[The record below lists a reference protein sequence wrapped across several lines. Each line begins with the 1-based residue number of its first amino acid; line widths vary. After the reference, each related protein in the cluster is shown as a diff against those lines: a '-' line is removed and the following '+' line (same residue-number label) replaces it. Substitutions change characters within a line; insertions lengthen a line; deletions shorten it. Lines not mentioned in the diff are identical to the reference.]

1 VSPGLARAAA
11 VSWRVLVIV
20 AAGALVLYLLVQ
32 LRLVVLPVILA
43 LFLSTLLVPP
53 ANLLRR
59 RGLPPS
65 AATAAV
71 VVGAVL
77 LLAGVVLLLVT
88 QVTPQLSTLGQQV
101 TRGIEDVQRWL
112 ATGPLHVSEEELSG
126 TFDRLRA
133 SFGGDGRGV
142 ARGLLTGATV
152 AGEIAAGLI
161 LTLVL
166 TFFFV
171 KDGDRFSGFLLDVVG
186 EQRRED
192 ARAIGR
198 QAWETVSAYLRGVA
212 TVGLVDAVLIG
223 IGLVI
228 VGVPLVIP
236 LAVLTFFGAFFP
248 LVGAFLA
255 GALAALVAL
264 VAKGPLAALIV
275 IGITIGVQQ
284 LEGHVLA
291 PVVLG
296 RAVNLHPVAILLAL
310 TAGAVLAGIVG
321 AFLAVP
327 VMAVAWTVLV
337 YLRQRGQEEV
347 GEAERRTEA
356 VVTPPSE
363 EASDRVP

>member
-1 VSPGLARAAA
+1 MSPGLARAAA

-20 AAGALVLYLLVQ
+20 TAGALVLYLLVQ

-347 GEAERRTEA
+347 GEAERRTEE

>member
-20 AAGALVLYLLVQ
+20 TAGALVLYLLIQ

-347 GEAERRTEA
+347 GEAERRTEE

>member
-1 VSPGLARAAA
+1 
-11 VSWRVLVIV
+11 VLVIV
-20 AAGALVLYLLVQ
+20 AAGALVVYLLVQ

-59 RGLPPS
+59 RGLAPS
-65 AATAAV
+65 AATAIV
-71 VVGAVL
+71 VISAVL
-77 LLAGVVLLLVT
+77 LLAGLVLLLVT
-88 QVTPQLSTLGQQV
+88 QVTPQLSTLRQQV
-101 TRGIEDVQRWL
+101 TTGIEDVQTWL
-112 ATGPLHVSEEELSG
+112 ATGPLHISEDELTG
-126 TFDRLRA
+126 TFDRLRG
-133 SFGGDGRGV
+133 SFGGDGRGL

-152 AGEIAAGLI
+152 AGEIVAGFL

-171 KDGDRFSGFLLDVVG
+171 KDGGRFTGFLLDVAG
-186 EQRRED
+186 EERRED

-223 IGLVI
+223 IGLLI

-248 LVGAFLA
+248 LVGAFVA

-275 IGITIGVQQ
+275 IGITVGVQQ

-310 TAGAVLAGIVG
+310 TTGAVLAGIVG

-327 VMAVAWTVLV
+327 VMAVTWTILV
-337 YLRQRGQEEV
+337 YLRHRGGEGV
-347 GEAERRTEA
+347 AEAERDTEET
-356 VVTPPSE
+356 VTPPAD
-363 EASDRVP
+363 EAPDRVL

>member
-1 VSPGLARAAA
+1 MT
-11 VSWRVLVIV
+11 
-20 AAGALVLYLLVQ
+20 AGALVLYLLVQ

-152 AGEIAAGLI
+152 AGEIVAGLI

-347 GEAERRTEA
+347 GEAERRTEE

>member
-11 VSWRVLVIV
+11 VSWRALVIV
-20 AAGALVLYLLVQ
+20 AAAALLLYLLVQ

-59 RGLPPS
+59 RGLPAS
-65 AATAAV
+65 AATATV

-88 QVTPQLSTLGQQV
+88 QVTPQLSTLRQQV
-101 TRGIEDVQRWL
+101 TTGIEDVQRWL
-112 ATGPLHVSEEELSG
+112 ATGPLNISQDELSG

-133 SFGGDGRGV
+133 GFGGDGPGLARGV
-142 ARGLLTGATV
+142 LTGATV
-152 AGEIAAGLI
+152 AGEIVAGIL

-171 KDGDRFSGFLLDVVG
+171 KDGNRFTGFLLDVVG
-186 EQRRED
+186 EERRED

-198 QAWETVSAYLRGVA
+198 MAWETVSAYLRGVA

-275 IGITIGVQQ
+275 IGITVGVQQ

-327 VMAVAWTVLV
+327 VMAVTWTVLV
-337 YLRQRGQEEV
+337 YLRQRGREGVAEAEQRTEEV
-347 GEAERRTEA
+347 VIPT
-356 VVTPPSE
+356 SD
-363 EASDRVP
+363 EASHRVR

>member
-1 VSPGLARAAA
+1 MSPGLARAAA

-20 AAGALVLYLLVQ
+20 AAAALLLYLLIQ

-43 LFLSTLLVPP
+43 LFLSTQLVPP

-65 AATAAV
+65 AATATV
-71 VVGAVL
+71 LVGAVL
-77 LLAGVVLLLVT
+77 LLAGLVLLLVT
-88 QVTPQLSTLGQQV
+88 QVTPQISTLRQQV
-101 TRGIEDVQRWL
+101 TTGIEDVQRWL
-112 ATGPLHVSEEELSG
+112 ATGPLNISQDELSG

-133 SFGGDGRGV
+133 SFGGDGRGL
-142 ARGLLTGATV
+142 ARGVLTGATV
-152 AGEIAAGLI
+152 AGEIVAGII

-171 KDGDRFSGFLLDVVG
+171 KDGHRFTRFLLDVVG
-186 EQRRED
+186 EERRED

-275 IGITIGVQQ
+275 IGITVGVQQ

-327 VMAVAWTVLV
+327 VMAVTWTVLV
-337 YLRQRGQEEV
+337 YMRERGREGVAEAEQRTEEV
-347 GEAERRTEA
+347 
-356 VVTPPSE
+356 VTSTPD
-363 EASDRVP
+363 EASPRTR

>member
-1 VSPGLARAAA
+1 VSPGLTRAAA

-20 AAGALVLYLLVQ
+20 AAAALLLYLLVQ

-43 LFLSTLLVPP
+43 LFLSTQLVPP

-65 AATAAV
+65 AATATV

-88 QVTPQLSTLGQQV
+88 QVTPQLSTLRQQV
-101 TRGIEDVQRWL
+101 TTGIEDVQRWL
-112 ATGPLHVSEEELSG
+112 ATGPLNISQDELSG

-133 SFGGDGRGV
+133 SFGGDGRGI
-142 ARGLLTGATV
+142 ARGVLTGATV
-152 AGEIAAGLI
+152 AGEIVAGII

-171 KDGDRFSGFLLDVVG
+171 KDGHRITGFLLDVVG
-186 EQRRED
+186 EERRED

-275 IGITIGVQQ
+275 IGITVGVQQ

-327 VMAVAWTVLV
+327 VMAVTWTVLV
-337 YLRQRGQEEV
+337 YLRQRGREGVAEAEQDTEEV
-347 GEAERRTEA
+347 
-356 VVTPPSE
+356 VTSTSD
-363 EASDRVP
+363 EASHRIR

>member
-1 VSPGLARAAA
+1 MSPGLARAAA

-20 AAGALVLYLLVQ
+20 TAGALVLYLLIQ

-347 GEAERRTEA
+347 GEAERRTEE

>member
-20 AAGALVLYLLVQ
+20 AAAALLVYLLVQ
-32 LRLVVLPVILA
+32 LRLMVLPVILA

-59 RGLPPS
+59 RGLPRS

-112 ATGPLHVSEEELSG
+112 ATGPLHVSEDELSG
-126 TFDRLRA
+126 AFDRLRA
-133 SFGGDGRGV
+133 SFGGDGRGL
-142 ARGLLTGATV
+142 ARGVLTGATV
-152 AGEIAAGLI
+152 AGEIVAGGV

-171 KDGDRFSGFLLDVVG
+171 KDGDRFTGFLLDVVG
-186 EQRRED
+186 DERRED

-198 QAWETVSAYLRGVA
+198 QAWETVGAYLRGVA

-228 VGVPLVIP
+228 VGVPLVVP

-275 IGITIGVQQ
+275 VGITVGVQQ

-327 VMAVAWTVLV
+327 VMAVTWTVLV
-337 YLRQRGQEEV
+337 YLRQRGREEV
-347 GEAERRTEA
+347 TEAERRTEE
-356 VVTPPSE
+356 VVTPPSD
-363 EASDRVP
+363 EASHPVS

>member
-20 AAGALVLYLLVQ
+20 AASALVLYLLVQ

-347 GEAERRTEA
+347 GEAERRTEE

>member
-1 VSPGLARAAA
+1 
-11 VSWRVLVIV
+11 
-20 AAGALVLYLLVQ
+20 
-32 LRLVVLPVILA
+32 
-43 LFLSTLLVPP
+43 
-53 ANLLRR
+53 
-59 RGLPPS
+59 
-65 AATAAV
+65 V

-88 QVTPQLSTLGQQV
+88 QVTPQLSTLRQQV
-101 TRGIEDVQRWL
+101 TTGIEDVQRWL
-112 ATGPLHVSEEELSG
+112 ATGPLNISQDELSG

-133 SFGGDGRGV
+133 GFGGDGPGLARGV
-142 ARGLLTGATV
+142 LTGATV
-152 AGEIAAGLI
+152 AGEIVAGIL

-171 KDGDRFSGFLLDVVG
+171 KDGNRFTGFLLDVVG
-186 EQRRED
+186 EERRED

-198 QAWETVSAYLRGVA
+198 MAWETVSAYLRGVA

-275 IGITIGVQQ
+275 IGITVGVQQ

-327 VMAVAWTVLV
+327 VMAVTWTVLV
-337 YLRQRGQEEV
+337 YLRQRGREGV
-347 GEAERRTEA
+347 AEAEQRTEE
-356 VVTPPSE
+356 VVTPTSD
-363 EASDRVP
+363 EAAHRVR

>member
-11 VSWRVLVIV
+11 VSWRALVIV
-20 AAGALVLYLLVQ
+20 AAAALLLYLLVQ

-59 RGLPPS
+59 RGLPAS
-65 AATAAV
+65 AATATV

-88 QVTPQLSTLGQQV
+88 QVTPQLSTLRQQV
-101 TRGIEDVQRWL
+101 TTGIEDVQRWL
-112 ATGPLHVSEEELSG
+112 ATGPLNISQDELSG

-133 SFGGDGRGV
+133 GFGGDGPGLARGV
-142 ARGLLTGATV
+142 LTGATV
-152 AGEIAAGLI
+152 AGEIVAGIL

-171 KDGDRFSGFLLDVVG
+171 KDGNRFTGFLLDVVG
-186 EQRRED
+186 EERRED

-198 QAWETVSAYLRGVA
+198 MAWETVSAYLRGVA

-248 LVGAFLA
+248 LVGAFVA

-275 IGITIGVQQ
+275 IGITVGVQQ

-327 VMAVAWTVLV
+327 VMAVTWTVLV
-337 YLRQRGQEEV
+337 YLRQRGHEGVAEAEQRTEEV
-347 GEAERRTEA
+347 VAPT
-356 VVTPPSE
+356 SD
-363 EASDRVP
+363 EASHRVR

>member
-20 AAGALVLYLLVQ
+20 AASALLLYLLVQ

-43 LFLSTLLVPP
+43 VFLSTLLVPP
-53 ANLLRR
+53 AKLLRR
-59 RGLPPS
+59 RGLPSS
-65 AATAAV
+65 AATATV
-71 VVGAVL
+71 LSGAVL
-77 LLAGVVLLLVT
+77 LLAGLVLLLVT

-101 TRGIEDVQRWL
+101 STGIEDVQRWL
-112 ATGPLHVSEEELSG
+112 ADGPLQVSEDELNSA
-126 TFDRLRA
+126 FDQLRA
-133 SFGGDGRGV
+133 SFSGDGRGLLQGV
-142 ARGLLTGATV
+142 LTGATV
-152 AGEIAAGLI
+152 AGEIVAGLV

-171 KDGDRFSGFLLDVVG
+171 KDGDRFSAFLLEVVG
-186 EQRRED
+186 DRRRAD
-192 ARAIGR
+192 AQAIGR

-212 TVGLVDAVLIG
+212 IVGLVDAVLIG
-223 IGLVI
+223 IGLMI
-228 VGVPLVIP
+228 VRVPLVVP

-248 LVGAFLA
+248 LVGAFVA

-275 IGITIGVQQ
+275 IGITVGVQQ

-296 RAVNLHPVAILLAL
+296 RAVNLHPVAILLSL

-327 VMAVAWTVLV
+327 VMAVAWTVMV
-337 YLRQRGQEEV
+337 YLRHRDRAGAP
-347 GEAERRTEA
+347 EAERRTEE
-356 VVTPPSE
+356 VVTPPSD
-363 EASDRVP
+363 EATERVP

>member
-347 GEAERRTEA
+347 GEAERRTEE